1 MDWSRQVTNDE
12 VLRSRIER
20 ILRDD
25 LGIPESVRFDFAEPL
40 ETYHMES
47 LAAVNIVFDIEN
59 EFGIV
64 FPLETIVQS
73 SFATGNSLL
82 KTVEQLVR
90 SSA

>member
-1 MDWSRQVTNDE
+1 VDGRDKAVGNET
-12 VLRSRIER
+12 LRSTVER

-25 LGIPESVRFDFAEPL
+25 LGIPDSAGFDFSEPL
-40 ETYHMES
+40 GTYHLDS

-73 SFATGNSLL
+73 TFSTGEILL
-82 KTVEQLVR
+82 STIERLVQAR
-90 SSA
+90 A